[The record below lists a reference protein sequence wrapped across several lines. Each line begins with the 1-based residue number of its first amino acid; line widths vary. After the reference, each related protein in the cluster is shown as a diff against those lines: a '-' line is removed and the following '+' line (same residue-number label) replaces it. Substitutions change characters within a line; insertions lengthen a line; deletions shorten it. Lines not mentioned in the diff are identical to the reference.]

1 MKRDALKRVGRTVS
15 LYLQPLLQ
23 MHLHQHKVTRI
34 MKNQRN
40 MTPPKEQ
47 HKAPV
52 TGPKEMEVY
61 EPPDK

>member
-23 MHLHQHKVTRI
+23 MHTRT

-40 MTPPKEQ
+40 LTPPKEQ
-47 HKAPV
+47 NKAPV
-52 TGPKEMEVY
+52 TGLKEMEVY